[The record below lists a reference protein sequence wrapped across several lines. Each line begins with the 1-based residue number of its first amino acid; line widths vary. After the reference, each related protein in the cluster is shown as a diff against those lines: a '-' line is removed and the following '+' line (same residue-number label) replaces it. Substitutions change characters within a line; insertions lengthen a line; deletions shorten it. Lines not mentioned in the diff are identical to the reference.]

1 MQVTVET
8 TQGLERRM
16 QVEIP
21 EERIKGEVD
30 KRLGDLAR
38 SVRIPGF
45 RPGKVPVRIV
55 ARRYGPQVR
64 GEVIGEIV
72 QASFADALDQERL
85 RPAATPRIEPL
96 ESDVGAGVRYTATFD
111 VFPEIP
117 LPSFE
122 SIEIARPV
130 ASVVDEDVDRMIERL
145 RTQRRTWNPVERAAT
160 PSDRV
165 VVDCEGIVDGEPIEG
180 SKATELP
187 VQLDAKRMVDGFE
200 AALVGAQ
207 AGEDKTL
214 ELTLP
219 PDYPEHLAGKPV
231 TFNVKVHRVEEPEL
245 PDLDDEFAE
254 SLGIEEGG
262 VEGLRGEVRAG
273 MERDLAAGL
282 DKILKQRV
290 LEALLAGAE
299 IELPESM
306 VREDVERA
314 ASRRREELER
324 AGVDPDLIEPEPDG
338 AEEQARRR
346 IALGLIITEIIK
358 EHRIELDHAQVRAQ
372 VEEIASTYEEPTR
385 VVNWYYSD
393 RERLSGVESL
403 VLESQVVEWILERA
417 QVTDEPASFD
427 RIRNPGQTNLMPA

>member
-72 QASFADALDQERL
+72 QASFADALDQEQL

-130 ASVVDEDVDRMIERL
+130 AAVVDEDVDRMIERL

-262 VEGLRGEVRAG
+262 VEGLRGEVRTG

-385 VVNWYYSD
+385 VVNWYFSD

-403 VLESQVVEWILERA
+403 VLENQVVEWILERA